1 MKKLLPLL
9 ILLSLMNAQDILTY
23 VDNSRFK
30 GKLIEVQDD
39 YVVFIPVGSND
50 PQTISKSRI
59 LSIRMSDG
67 TVLNYTDKVFWSS
80 QFYMDN
86 TATGKLTIAEALGND
101 GDESQNDVK
110 KRPIIIG
117 TLIIVG
123 IVLYWYY

>member
-9 ILLSLMNAQDILTY
+9 ILVSLMNAQDILTY

-86 TATGKLTIAEALGND
+86 TATGKPTIAEALGGD

-110 KRPIIIG
+110 KRPIFIG

>member
-9 ILLSLMNAQDILTY
+9 ILVSLVNAQDILTY

-39 YVVFIPVGSND
+39 YVVFIPVGSKD

-59 LSIRMSDG
+59 LSIKMGDG
-67 TVLNYTDKVFWSS
+67 AVLNYADKVFWSS

-86 TATGKLTIAEALGND
+86 TATGKLTISEALG
-101 GDESQNDVK
+101 GEEDESKNDIK
-110 KRPIIIG
+110 KRPLVIG

-123 IVLYWYY
+123 IVLYLYN

>member
-1 MKKLLPLL
+1 MKILLPLL
-9 ILLSLMNAQDILTY
+9 ILVSLVNAQDILTY

-123 IVLYWYY
+123 IVLYW

>member
-9 ILLSLMNAQDILTY
+9 ILVSLMNAQDILTY

-39 YVVFIPVGSND
+39 YVVFIPVGSKD

-59 LSIRMSDG
+59 LSIRMGDG
-67 TVLNYTDKVFWSS
+67 AVLNYADKVFWSS

-86 TATGKLTIAEALGND
+86 TATGKPTISEALG
-101 GDESQNDVK
+101 GDEDVSQNNVK
-110 KRPIIIG
+110 KRPIILG

-123 IVLYWYY
+123 IALYLYN

>member
-9 ILLSLMNAQDILTY
+9 ILVSLVNAQDILTY

-30 GKLIEVQDD
+30 GKLIEVKDD
-39 YVVFIPVGSND
+39 YVVFIPVGSNN

-86 TATGKLTIAEALGND
+86 TATGKLTIAEALGGD

-123 IVLYWYY
+123 IALYWYY

>member
-9 ILLSLMNAQDILTY
+9 ILVSLVNAQDILTY

-50 PQTISKSRI
+50 PQTISKYRI
-59 LSIRMSDG
+59 LSIRMGDG
-67 TVLNYTDKVFWSS
+67 TVLNYDDKVFWSS

-86 TATGKLTIAEALGND
+86 TATGKPTISEALGGD

-123 IVLYWYY
+123 IVFYWYY

>member
-9 ILLSLMNAQDILTY
+9 ILMSLMNAQDILTY

-39 YVVFIPVGSND
+39 YVVFIPVGSKD

-59 LSIRMSDG
+59 LSIRMGDG
-67 TVLNYTDKVFWSS
+67 AVLNYADKVFWSS

-86 TATGKLTIAEALGND
+86 TATGKPTISEALG
-101 GDESQNDVK
+101 GDEDVSQNNVK
-110 KRPIIIG
+110 KRPIILG

-123 IVLYWYY
+123 IVLYLYN

>member
-9 ILLSLMNAQDILTY
+9 ILMSLMNAQDILTY

-30 GKLIEVQDD
+30 GRLIEVQDD
-39 YVVFIPVGSND
+39 YVVFIPVGSKD

-59 LSIRMSDG
+59 LSIKMGDG
-67 TVLNYTDKVFWSS
+67 AVLNYADKVFWSS

-86 TATGKLTIAEALGND
+86 TATGKPTISEALG
-101 GDESQNDVK
+101 GDEDVSQNNVK
-110 KRPIIIG
+110 KRPIILG

-123 IVLYWYY
+123 IVLYLYN

>member
-9 ILLSLMNAQDILTY
+9 ILVSLVNAQDILTY

-39 YVVFIPVGSND
+39 YVVFIPVGSNN

-86 TATGKLTIAEALGND
+86 TATGKLTIAEALGGD

>member
-9 ILLSLMNAQDILTY
+9 VLVSLMNAQDILTY

-30 GKLIEVQDD
+30 GELIEVQDD

-86 TATGKLTIAEALGND
+86 TATGKLTIAEALGGNA
-101 GDESQNDVK
+101 DESQNDVK

>member
-9 ILLSLMNAQDILTY
+9 ILVSLVNAQDILTY

-86 TATGKLTIAEALGND
+86 TATGKLTIAEALGGD

-110 KRPIIIG
+110 KRPIFIG

>member
-9 ILLSLMNAQDILTY
+9 ILVSLVNAQDILTY

-50 PQTISKSRI
+50 PQTISKYRI
-59 LSIRMSDG
+59 LSIRMGDG
-67 TVLNYTDKVFWSS
+67 TVLNYDDKVFWSS

-86 TATGKLTIAEALGND
+86 TATGKPTISEAFGGD
-101 GDESQNDVK
+101 EDESQNDIK

-123 IVLYWYY
+123 IALYWYY

>member
-9 ILLSLMNAQDILTY
+9 ILVSLMNAQDILTY

-39 YVVFIPVGSND
+39 YVVFIPVGSKD

-59 LSIRMSDG
+59 LSIRMGDG
-67 TVLNYTDKVFWSS
+67 TVLNYADKVFWSS

-86 TATGKLTIAEALGND
+86 TATGKSTISEALGGD
-101 GDESQNDVK
+101 DDESQFNVK
-110 KRPIIIG
+110 QSPIILG

-123 IVLYWYY
+123 IALYLYN

>member
-9 ILLSLMNAQDILTY
+9 ILVSLVNAQDILTY

-50 PQTISKSRI
+50 PQTIFKSRI

-86 TATGKLTIAEALGND
+86 TATGKLTIAEALGGD

>member
-9 ILLSLMNAQDILTY
+9 ILVSLVNAQDILTY

-30 GKLIEVQDD
+30 GKLIEVKDD

-86 TATGKLTIAEALGND
+86 TATGKVTIAEALGGV

-123 IVLYWYY
+123 IVFYWYY

>member
-9 ILLSLMNAQDILTY
+9 ILVSLVNAQDILTY

-86 TATGKLTIAEALGND
+86 TATGKLTIAEALGGD

-123 IVLYWYY
+123 IVFYWYY

>member
-9 ILLSLMNAQDILTY
+9 ILVSLVNAQDILTY

-39 YVVFIPVGSND
+39 YVVFIPVGSKD

-59 LSIRMSDG
+59 LSIRMGDG
-67 TVLNYTDKVFWSS
+67 AVLNYADKVFWSS

-86 TATGKLTIAEALGND
+86 TATGKPTISEALGGD
-101 GDESQNDVK
+101 DDESQFNVK
-110 KRPIIIG
+110 QSPIILG

-123 IVLYWYY
+123 IVLYLYN

>member
-9 ILLSLMNAQDILTY
+9 ILVSLVNAQDILTY

-50 PQTISKSRI
+50 PQTISKYRI
-59 LSIRMSDG
+59 LSIRMGDG
-67 TVLNYTDKVFWSS
+67 TVLNYDDKVFWSS

-86 TATGKLTIAEALGND
+86 TATGKLTIAEALGGD

-123 IVLYWYY
+123 IALYWYY

>member
-9 ILLSLMNAQDILTY
+9 ILVSLVNAQDILTY

-50 PQTISKSRI
+50 PQTISKYRI
-59 LSIRMSDG
+59 LSIRMGDG
-67 TVLNYTDKVFWSS
+67 TVLNYDDKVFWSS

-86 TATGKLTIAEALGND
+86 TATGKPTISEALGGD
-101 GDESQNDVK
+101 EDESQNDIK

>member
-9 ILLSLMNAQDILTY
+9 ILVSLVNAQDILTY

-30 GKLIEVQDD
+30 GKLIEVKDD

-86 TATGKLTIAEALGND
+86 TATGKLTIAEALGGD

>member
-1 MKKLLPLL
+1 
-9 ILLSLMNAQDILTY
+9 MNAQDILTY

-39 YVVFIPVGSND
+39 YVVFIPVGSKE

-59 LSIRMSDG
+59 LSIRMGDG
-67 TVLNYTDKVFWSS
+67 TVLNYADKVFWSS

-86 TATGKLTIAEALGND
+86 TATGKPTISEALG
-101 GDESQNDVK
+101 GDDDKSQNNVK
-110 KRPIIIG
+110 KSPIILG

-123 IVLYWYY
+123 IALYLYN

>member
-9 ILLSLMNAQDILTY
+9 ILVSLVNAQDILTY

-67 TVLNYTDKVFWSS
+67 TVLNYADKVFWSS
-80 QFYMDN
+80 QFYIDN
-86 TATGKLTIAEALGND
+86 TATGKPTISEALN
-101 GDESQNDVK
+101 GDEDKKNDIK

-123 IVLYWYY
+123 IMLYLYY

>member
-9 ILLSLMNAQDILTY
+9 ILVSLVNAQDILTY

-50 PQTISKSRI
+50 PQTISKYRI
-59 LSIRMSDG
+59 LSIRMGDG
-67 TVLNYTDKVFWSS
+67 TVLNYDDKVFWSS
-80 QFYMDN
+80 QLYMDN
-86 TATGKLTIAEALGND
+86 TATGKPTIAEALGGD

>member
-9 ILLSLMNAQDILTY
+9 ILVSLVNAQDILTY

-39 YVVFIPVGSND
+39 YVVFIPVGSNN

-67 TVLNYTDKVFWSS
+67 TVLNYSDKVFWSS

-86 TATGKLTIAEALGND
+86 TASGKPTIAEALGGD

>member
-9 ILLSLMNAQDILTY
+9 ILVSLVNAQDILTY

-50 PQTISKSRI
+50 PQTISTSRI

-67 TVLNYTDKVFWSS
+67 TVLNYADKVFWSS
-80 QFYMDN
+80 QFFMDN
-86 TATGKLTIAEALGND
+86 TATGKPTISEALGGD
-101 GDESQNDVK
+101 RDESQNDVK
-110 KRPIIIG
+110 KSPIIIG
-117 TLIIVG
+117 TLIIVVV
-123 IVLYWYY
+123 VLYWYY